1 MAGVGERVDGYRL
14 VGDLGADPRGAHFR
28 AVDAGGAP
36 HVLTLVSG
44 ETARTPGFR
53 ERLERSVA
61 LSLRVSSFS
70 LLTAVDADPWA
81 DTPWV
86 AFRDAGH
93 AEPLSERIAGGDL
106 LADRELYRFAVHT
119 ATALAVLHGEGIVH
133 HGVTGED
140 ILVGADGA
148 VVVDRVVARAVETT
162 ADGSRS
168 LLTPQQPEPERRGGG
183 RGTGADDVFGWA
195 ATVVRAATGRS
206 AFPGPPCPE
215 TAARAVTG
223 RPDLEGVSR
232 PLSSVLESCLVHDP
246 ARRPGAHRV
255 LAVLL
260 GYTGEDVCPEL
271 GELHARSLRFGA
283 RKRWMPLEVDLGV
296 LEGGFRARA
305 REEVRRRVAA
315 SEPENP
321 GGLNLIWQ
329 PPDMDGGDGD

>member
-1 MAGVGERVDGYRL
+1 MAGVGESVDGYRI
-14 VGDLGADPRGAHFR
+14 VGDLGADPRGEHFR
-28 AVDAGGAP
+28 AVDVGGAP
-36 HVLTLVSG
+36 HVLTLVSD

-53 ERLERSVA
+53 ERLGRSVA

-119 ATALAVLHGEGIVH
+119 VTALAVLHAEGVVH

-140 ILVGADGA
+140 VLVGADGA
-148 VVVDRVVARAVETT
+148 VVVDRVLARAVEST

-168 LLTPQQPEPERRGGG
+168 FLTPQQSESERRGAG
-183 RGTGADDVFGWA
+183 RGTRADDVFGWA
-195 ATVVRAATGRS
+195 ATVVRAATGRPAS
-206 AFPGPPCPE
+206 PGPTSSG

-223 RPDLEGVSR
+223 RPDLEGVPR
-232 PLSSVLESCLVHDP
+232 PLSSVLEVCLAGEP
-246 ARRPGAHRV
+246 GRRPGAHRV

-260 GYTGEDVCPEL
+260 GYTGEDVRPEL
-271 GELHARSLRFGA
+271 GELHERSLRFGA
-283 RKRWMPLEVDLGV
+283 RKRWMPLEVDLGA
-296 LEGGFRARA
+296 LDGGFRARA
-305 REEVRRRVAA
+305 REVRRRDAA
-315 SEPENP
+315 FEPENP

>member
-61 LSLRVSSFS
+61 LSLRVSSFA

-81 DTPWV
+81 GTPWV
-86 AFRDAGH
+86 AFRHAGH

-119 ATALAVLHGEGIVH
+119 VTALAVLHDAGIVH
-133 HGVTGED
+133 HGVTGEN

-148 VVVDRVVARAVETT
+148 VVVDRVLARAVEAT
-162 ADGSRS
+162 ADVRRS
-168 LLTPQQPEPERRGGG
+168 LLTPQQPERRGGG

-195 ATVVRAATGRS
+195 ATVVRAATGRA
-206 AFPGPPCPE
+206 AFPE
-215 TAARAVTG
+215 TAARAVVG
-223 RPDLEGVSR
+223 RPDLEGVPR
-232 PLSSVLESCLVHDP
+232 PLSSVLEGCLVRDP
-246 ARRPGAHRV
+246 GRRPGAHRV

-315 SEPENP
+315 FEPENS
-321 GGLNLIWQ
+321 GGFNLIWQ